1 MCIDSL
7 TNIDTDNVTN
17 CLKNLKD
24 GIESVG
30 KISEIIIAIQT
41 KFQSQEYLAAKK
53 LYFENIANNNVLS
66 LPEKMALILNAEE
79 KLREYKNQGDILI
92 RAEEKLNGKINNDID
107 YDWFNYFLDKTRLVS
122 NDEMKNVWAMI
133 LAKESENPDSVS
145 KQLMHVISIIS
156 PGEAKIFNQISKYT
170 INIHTDDEQ
179 EFAPMIYYDD
189 NIHFYDERI
198 NNDELIGLESLGL
211 IKKSSVG
218 TLFFNLD
225 NVKKDVFISYGEYD
239 VKCDSSTKSIEFG
252 PVSYTR
258 IGLELYNLLDK
269 EIDSEFYRNVLNKD
283 NM

>member
-17 CLKNLKD
+17 CLKNLED

-30 KISEIIIAIQT
+30 ELSEAILGIKT
-41 KFQSQEYLAAKK
+41 MFQSQEDAAAKK

-66 LPEKMALILNAEE
+66 LPEKMALMLNAKE
-79 KLREYKNQGDILI
+79 KLREYKNQRDILV

-133 LAKESENPDSVS
+133 LAKESESPGNVS
-145 KQLMHVISIIS
+145 KQLMHVLSIIT
-156 PGEAKIFNQISKYT
+156 PREAKIFNTISKYT

-179 EFAPMIYYDD
+179 EY
-189 NIHFYDERI
+189 
-198 NNDELIGLESLGL
+198 NDELIDLESLGL
-211 IKKSSVG
+211 IKESSAG
-218 TLFFNLD
+218 TYFFNLEH
-225 NVKKDVFISYGEYD
+225 KKNVFISYGKHD
-239 VKCDSSTKSIEFG
+239 KKCDSSAKSIEFG
-252 PVSYTR
+252 HVVYTS
-258 IGLELYNLLDK
+258 IGVQLYNILDK
-269 EIDSEFYRNVLNKD
+269 EFDLEFYRNVLNKD